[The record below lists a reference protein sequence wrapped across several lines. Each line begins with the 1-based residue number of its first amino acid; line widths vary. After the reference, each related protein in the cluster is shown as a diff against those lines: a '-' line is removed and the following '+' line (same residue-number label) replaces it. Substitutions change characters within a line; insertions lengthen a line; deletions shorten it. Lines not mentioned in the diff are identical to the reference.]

1 MASGALAQLSQANDD
16 ESIVGVGIDEMTAG
30 ALAQLSQ
37 ASEDGPIVGVGIDEM
52 ASVALFQLPPSFQ
65 SKSTNPLTNW
75 GRNI

>member
-16 ESIVGVGIDEMTAG
+16 GPIVGVGIDEMTAG

-52 ASVALFQLPPSFQ
+52 ASVALFQLPSIFQ
-65 SKSTNPLTNW
+65 SKSTNPLTNH
-75 GRNI
+75 GMYR